1 MSVSVY
7 SNSDLIFL
15 NIYIFFFLLS
25 RQVKSTH
32 RLNMRTRSVHGASQ
46 KEFLV
51 TVIQSISTLDDLV
64 VVDFN
69 FLVFN
74 RLDHIV

>member
-15 NIYIFFFLLS
+15 NIYFFFLLS